1 VFIQHPPSL
10 PGPNVRVDDNPIKFD
25 RREITGPG
33 LQQGWYMYTLPIE
46 RMSDA
51 QPEVG
56 DPHEDSREGDQD
68 GKNIIGEDD
77 GWKVTLEW
85 HAHV

>member
-10 PGPNVRVDDNPIKFD
+10 PGPIVRVDDKPIEFD

-33 LQQGWYMYTLPIE
+33 LGRGWWMYTLPIE
-46 RMSDA
+46 RIGGAQTEPHTSLRDHPDA
-51 QPEVG
+51 EQDVEGG
-56 DPHEDSREGDQD
+56 DD
-68 GKNIIGEDD
+68 GED
-77 GWKVTLEW
+77 WQVTLEW

>member
-1 VFIQHPPSL
+1 VFIQHPPNL
-10 PGPNVRVDDNPIKFD
+10 PGPTVRIDDNPINFD

-46 RMSDA
+46 RLGSA
-51 QPEVG
+51 HPQAP
-56 DPHEDSREGDQD
+56 DPLEDSRGGEQN
-68 GKNIIGEDD
+68 GKGEDD
-77 GWKVTLEW
+77 GDDWQVTLEW